1 MVLLSHRYSYIL
13 LIAYLR
19 ADALSFI
26 QKKVPFPPIEGTAR
40 QYHLSQL
47 SATSRCSRMLR
58 CFLCK
63 GSFGFNKQIPKC
75 CFVIVT

>member
-19 ADALSFI
+19 ADALCFT
-26 QKKVPFPPIEGTAR
+26 QVPRSKER
-40 QYHLSQL
+40 QGSIIFSQL

-58 CFLCK
+58 CFLCE

-75 CFVIVT
+75 WFVTVT